1 MEVKMMGAAGST
13 RTIRRTNELQ
23 NEARERAERQKQEE
37 EK

>member
-1 MEVKMMGAAGST
+1 MDEYTPGST

-23 NEARERAERQKQEE
+23 NEARERTERQKQEE